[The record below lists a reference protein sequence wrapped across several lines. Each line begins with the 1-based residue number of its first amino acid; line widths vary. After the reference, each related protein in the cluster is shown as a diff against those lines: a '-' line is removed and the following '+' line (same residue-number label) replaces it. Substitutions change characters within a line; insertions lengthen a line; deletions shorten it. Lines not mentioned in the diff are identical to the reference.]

1 MLFAVFVFLVFIRTQ
16 NCARGQSRPK
26 IKVKFGGNQNG
37 PKTPLQSA
45 VFELFSE
52 YLIILP
58 FTCKKG
64 QVRLR
69 RDTSFVPLMRAE
81 FNPKEKSS
89 LIFMGITWVSHVE
102 WLHES
107 LMNVECQCAKLVG
120 ILEGILSKFLQSGWI
135 QAEARTRERAE
146 ARAQSG
152 SKTSVANNGKKFQ
165 I

>member
-1 MLFAVFVFLVFIRTQ
+1 MLFAVFVFLVFRTQ

-37 PKTPLQSA
+37 PKTA

-89 LIFMGITWVSHVE
+89 LIFMGITRVSHVE
-102 WLHES
+102 WLHEC
-107 LMNVECQCAKLVG
+107 LMNVECQWAKFVG
-120 ILEGILSKFLQSGWI
+120 ILEGILSKLLQSGWI